1 MIFGYTMA
9 VIAGFLLTAIK
20 NWTGEEVLR
29 GKSLALLLSLWV
41 IARILP
47 LSGLVIPIEILALV
61 DVAFLL
67 ILSIVCL
74 LPVLKVKQYKQA
86 GIISKIFLLM
96 ICNVFFYLGVMGVVD
111 EGIQWGLYSALYMI
125 IALVLVMMRRVMPM
139 FIKSGVDGEVKFTN
153 RAWVDN
159 SSLILLLCL
168 WVADV
173 FTVYDQF
180 VAATAVLL
188 TILHMI
194 RLSGWYTRRVWSKP
208 LVWILVVAYSFIIV
222 GFALIAASV
231 YLDVSP
237 FLSTHAFTVGAIAL
251 VTIGMMSRVSLGHTG
266 RSVFEPPVAV
276 FWSLLILT
284 LAAVVRVIFPLFNMD
299 LYVYWIGIS
308 QLMWIV
314 AFAVFV
320 YVYAP
325 MFLSARVDGKD
336 G

>member
-1 MIFGYTMA
+1 
-9 VIAGFLLTAIK
+9 
-20 NWTGEEVLR
+20 
-29 GKSLALLLSLWV
+29 
-41 IARILP
+41 
-47 LSGLVIPIEILALV
+47 
-61 DVAFLL
+61 
-67 ILSIVCL
+67 
-74 LPVLKVKQYKQA
+74 
-86 GIISKIFLLM
+86 
-96 ICNVFFYLGVMGVVD
+96 
-111 EGIQWGLYSALYMI
+111 
-125 IALVLVMMRRVMPM
+125 
-139 FIKSGVDGEVKFTN
+139 
-153 RAWVDN
+153 
-159 SSLILLLCL
+159 
-168 WVADV
+168 
-173 FTVYDQF
+173 
-180 VAATAVLL
+180 
-188 TILHMI
+188 
-194 RLSGWYTRRVWSKP
+194 
-208 LVWILVVAYSFIIV
+208 VVAYSFIIV